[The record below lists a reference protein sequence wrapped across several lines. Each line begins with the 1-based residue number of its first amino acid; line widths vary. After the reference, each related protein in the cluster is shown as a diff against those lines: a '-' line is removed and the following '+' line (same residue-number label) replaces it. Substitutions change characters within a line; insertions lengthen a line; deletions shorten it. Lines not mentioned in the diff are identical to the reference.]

1 MTASVEIP
9 SFASRQE
16 GAGFVLHVSGSS
28 RYLYANAS
36 AHEALRTLRSGT
48 PVKEVASA
56 VAARYAWGPDRAERS
71 LEELLDV
78 LSGRRERTGTA
89 DSESPRLSP
98 LADVIGDS
106 ADRCE
111 TFGMPL

>member
-1 MTASVEIP
+1 VTAFVELP

-16 GAGFVLHVSGSS
+16 GSGFVLHVRGSS

-36 AHEALRTLRSGT
+36 AHEALSTLRSGA

-56 VAARYAWGPDRAERS
+56 VAARYACEANQADS
-71 LEELLDV
+71 LLKELIDV
-78 LSGRRERTGTA
+78 LSGRRERAGTA
-89 DSESPRLSP
+89 DSESPRLCP
-98 LADVIGDS
+98 LTDVIGDS